1 MNLLTRIA
9 LSDGDPKRT
18 IEALRLINEQ
28 LAREVSQRS
37 GCCRPGSLATDL
49 LANLEQPEA
58 RAGDGNST
66 WLVLQL

>member
-28 LAREVSQRS
+28 LAREVSKRS
-37 GCCRPGSLATDL
+37 GCCRPDSSATGLFAD
-49 LANLEQPEA
+49 LEQLEA
-58 RAGDGNST
+58 RPGEAASGR
-66 WLVLQL
+66 